1 MAYIITETC
10 VDLKDRSCVDV
21 CPVDCIIDG
30 GAEDRMLVINP
41 DECIDCGACVDP
53 CPVAAIYPEDEVPA
67 EMKRFIP
74 WNFDY
79 FKSDEDKARVRA
91 EINAPT
97 LRSARPK
104 SHSQFVRYNQ
114 SWGCFVANVPSR
126 PDPPH
131 RWRGRRRKDSGKA
144 EPTRAGIR
152 LVRRPQEGSP
162 EEQASH

>member
-74 WNFDY
+74 KNAILRDPSIDFA
-79 FKSDEDKARVRA
+79 SDFSVATNRLEPMARFQ
-91 EINAPT
+91 
-97 LRSARPK
+97 
-104 SHSQFVRYNQ
+104 SQLLTERLDLKILQGLTTKRYRGVVSYQLSDSLSTRFQLDNEHI
-114 SWGCFVANVPSR
+114 GTTANGT
-126 PDPPH
+126 DF
-131 RWRGRRRKDSGKA
+131 
-144 EPTRAGIR
+144 GID
-152 LVRRPQEGSP
+152 LHLKWEGD
-162 EEQASH
+162 

>member
-67 EMKRFIP
+67 ELKRLIP

-79 FKSDEDKARVRA
+79 FKSDADKARVRA
-91 EINAPT
+91 EINTAYPE
-97 LRSARPK
+97 K
-104 SHSQFVRYNQ
+104 
-114 SWGCFVANVPSR
+114 
-126 PDPPH
+126 
-131 RWRGRRRKDSGKA
+131 RKTEVG
-144 EPTRAGIR
+144 
-152 LVRRPQEGSP
+152 
-162 EEQASH
+162 